1 MACSAGDLQ
10 NSVSFRLDADN
21 VNSAG
26 TDRQTP
32 GAAENEGDDDDKESL
47 SFDASA
53 AVAFACEESHPHPTY
68 CYQTQR
74 IFEMFCLDTLRVSMR
89 SHVESV
95 VCFKPEPTGSESSM
109 SFMSMSS
116 PAKGEEPEE
125 ELETHAQEVLGIVQ
139 RLREFI
145 EGAGNSMPA
154 CFPPEWPL
162 LEWVFAPCEATL
174 VGIAYAAATDAGKD
188 WSFKAYMELEKA
200 VRACLATAQSVGVN
214 LDSIQTVESSMQV
227 CDLCCSRHLLG
238 TNSGSIQTAES
249 SMQVCDA
256 LLPANTF

>member
-32 GAAENEGDDDDKESL
+32 GAAENEGDDKESL

-139 RLREFI
+139 RLREP
-145 EGAGNSMPA
+145 G
-154 CFPPEWPL
+154 
-162 LEWVFAPCEATL
+162 T
-174 VGIAYAAATDAGKD
+174 
-188 WSFKAYMELEKA
+188 
-200 VRACLATAQSVGVN
+200 ACLLAFHPSGPC
-214 LDSIQTVESSMQV
+214 SSGSLHPV
-227 CDLCCSRHLLG
+227 RRHLLG
-238 TNSGSIQTAES
+238 LR
-249 SMQVCDA
+249 MQQLRMREKIGASKRTWNWRRPFV
-256 LLPANTF
+256 PAWPLRRVLASTWIPFRL